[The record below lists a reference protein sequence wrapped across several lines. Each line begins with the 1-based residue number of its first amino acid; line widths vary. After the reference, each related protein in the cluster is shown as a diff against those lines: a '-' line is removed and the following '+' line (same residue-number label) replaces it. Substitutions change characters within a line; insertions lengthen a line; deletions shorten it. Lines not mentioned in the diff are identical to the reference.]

1 MGYSPRS
8 RKELDMSEQLHVH
21 FSFHRATDAPKLQA
35 SSQDEN
41 VVLACS
47 EGGVFGFLTSEG
59 HQSDTHACPVERLM
73 VSTSLNKP
81 KPKLNTADSKFLKNI
96 LGKYLIVKAWRTC
109 KFLLK

>member
-81 KPKLNTADSKFLKNI
+81 KPKLNTADSKFLKNS
-96 LGKYLIVKAWRTC
+96 LGKPLTV
-109 KFLLK
+109 